1 MSFSPPPTPGR
12 GHHQSRRERQG
23 TILRLVREQAIAT
36 QAELAEALRQA
47 GYDVVQT
54 TVSRDIAELGLVKVR
69 AGNGRLVYAPAGTTN
84 GDRYRELELA
94 LRRWALSFEASGN
107 LVVVLTPRGYA
118 TPLAD
123 AIDDAGHPGV
133 IGTVAGENTILV
145 VAREGV
151 SGGELRDEL
160 RHYLMEGAA

>member
-1 MSFSPPPTPGR
+1 VT
-12 GHHQSRRERQG
+12 QSRRERQG
-23 TILRLVREQAIAT
+23 AILRLVRERVIST
-36 QAELAEALRQA
+36 QAELAQALHEA

-69 AGNGRLVYAPAGTTN
+69 GGNGRLVYAPAGTSN
-84 GDRYRELELA
+84 GDGYRELALA

-107 LVVVLTPRGYA
+107 LVVILTPRGYA

-123 AIDDAGHPGV
+123 AIDDAGHPDV

-151 SGGELRDEL
+151 VGTKLRDEL